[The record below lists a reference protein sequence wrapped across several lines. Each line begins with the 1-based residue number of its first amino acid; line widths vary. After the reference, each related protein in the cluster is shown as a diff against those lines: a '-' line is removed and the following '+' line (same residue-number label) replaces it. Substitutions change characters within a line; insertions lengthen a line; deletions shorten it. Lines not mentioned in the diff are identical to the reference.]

1 MIYTLDQLREKIAPI
16 AEKYQIPA
24 VYVFGSYARGEA
36 TEDSDV
42 DLLIDRT
49 GSKIR
54 GLFDMGGL
62 YNDINETLGKN
73 LSLETMQ
80 NLSDN
85 SLRRDFPRYVHNLNR
100 ERIII
105 HERQRSAAA

>member
-1 MIYTLDQLREKIAPI
+1 MIYTLDELRAIIAPI

-42 DLLIDRT
+42 DLLIDRE

-62 YNDINETLGKN
+62 YNDLNETLGKE
-73 LSLETMQ
+73 LSLVTEQ
-80 NLSDN
+80 
-85 SLRRDFPRYVHNLNR
+85 SLWQPDPRQIMRRFATNVLR
-100 ERIII
+100 ERVSLY
-105 HERQRSAAA
+105 ERQRQAAA